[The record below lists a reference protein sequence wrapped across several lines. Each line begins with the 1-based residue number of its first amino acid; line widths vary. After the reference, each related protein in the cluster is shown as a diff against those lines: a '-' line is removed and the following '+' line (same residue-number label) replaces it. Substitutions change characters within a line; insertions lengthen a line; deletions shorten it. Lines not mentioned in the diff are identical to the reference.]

1 MSPQMQQI
9 VNNTGNTAS
18 LAALGGWFIGV
29 LPVIATTLTAVWFS
43 ILITEKITGKQLHE
57 LVIYVWRKI
66 CG

>member
-1 MSPQMQQI
+1 MSPQTQQI

-29 LPVIATTLTAVWFS
+29 LPVAATVLTVIWFS
-43 ILITEKITGKQLHE
+43 ILILEKITGKRFHE
-57 LVIYVWRKI
+57 LVMCAWRKI